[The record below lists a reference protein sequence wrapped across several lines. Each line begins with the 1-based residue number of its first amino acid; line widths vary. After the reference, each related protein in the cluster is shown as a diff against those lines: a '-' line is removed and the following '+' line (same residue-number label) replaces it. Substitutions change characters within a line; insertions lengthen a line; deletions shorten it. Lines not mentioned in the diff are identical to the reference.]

1 MADSDRPVSAQAE
14 SPGDYEDGFFR
25 AMIERSPYLYC
36 VVDGDLNF
44 TYVSPAS
51 RDLLGYEPR
60 ELIGRPALD
69 IVYPDDIDTAIS
81 AFTQVVDEFDPGHR
95 EGIPMAFR
103 LLCRD
108 GTPTYIEAGAAP
120 AFDVPAVNGVILRGR
135 PIDGQ
140 QLLDQAFEALVASSP
155 LEEVLAYLV
164 TSVEHELKSAHV
176 LIGESWSTDRF
187 AAVVQSESS
196 TMPTTVAVPGEDL
209 SPWARAIATGA
220 PCFAADPSELP
231 PSLQE
236 QVKEL
241 GLEACWAVP
250 VNVPPDDAMLACIVV
265 WRDLPGTPFVSHLA
279 SLDRARRLTAL
290 AFERQHTEGLL
301 RHAALH
307 DPLTR
312 LPNRAQFFQRLE
324 AEMAAGSLAVLYLD
338 LDGFKPINDTHGHGA
353 GDELLRI
360 VSARITAAVRPGDL
374 VARLGGDEFAVLCS
388 VISDSSEAT
397 AIAERLVT
405 AVARPIKL
413 AGGTVEIGVSVG
425 IALGARRRDAH
436 DNGERLLEAADAAL
450 YEAKHAGRGRWHLA
464 SS

>member
-1 MADSDRPVSAQAE
+1 
-14 SPGDYEDGFFR
+14 
-25 AMIERSPYLYC
+25 
-36 VVDGDLNF
+36 
-44 TYVSPAS
+44 
-51 RDLLGYEPR
+51 
-60 ELIGRPALD
+60 
-69 IVYPDDIDTAIS
+69 
-81 AFTQVVDEFDPGHR
+81 
-95 EGIPMAFR
+95 
-103 LLCRD
+103 
-108 GTPTYIEAGAAP
+108 
-120 AFDVPAVNGVILRGR
+120 
-135 PIDGQ
+135 
-140 QLLDQAFEALVASSP
+140 VASSP

-176 LIGESWSTDRF
+176 LIGRSWSEDRF
-187 AAVVQSESS
+187 AEVVQSESAV
-196 TMPTTVAVPGEDL
+196 MPSTVAQPGEEP
-209 SPWARAIATGA
+209 SPWARAIATGE

-231 PSLQE
+231 PSLHK
-236 QVKEL
+236 QVTEL

-312 LPNRAQFFQRLE
+312 LPNRAQFFKRLE
-324 AEMAAGSLAVLYLD
+324 TEMAAGSLAVLYLD
-338 LDGFKPINDTHGHGA
+338 LDGFKPINDTHGHAA

-397 AIAERLVT
+397 AIADRLVE

-413 AGGTVEIGVSVG
+413 ASGTVAVGVSVG
-425 IALGARRRDAH
+425 VALAAERRDEQ
-436 DNGERLLEAADAAL
+436 DNGEKLLEAADAAL
-450 YEAKHAGRGRWHLA
+450 YEAKHAGRGRWHL
-464 SS
+464 STV